1 MEPKKAPKWA
11 SGAGMEAGQES
22 RFNVHNEVAKKVAK
36 TMGRMFITVR
46 TTVWAG
52 LKTDIVH
59 NI

>member
-22 RFNVHNEVAKKVAK
+22 RFNVHEVAKKVAK
-36 TMGRMFITVR
+36 TTGRMSITVR